1 MRQRGR
7 TCRAAADVVGCP
19 KRGEGRKEGGPAA
32 HAVDHVPPLCHYH
45 TRACTKN
52 QYQPPAPAAPR
63 FCRRCH
69 RRRFFRQSGQYHFPL
84 GMVSRVRP
92 TQAMW
97 NHPMAQSW
105 FSQPTISPYDTRLQ

>member
-1 MRQRGR
+1 MRQGGR
-7 TCRAAADVVGCP
+7 TCRAAADAAGCP
-19 KRGEGRKEGGPAA
+19 GGGKGRKGGAA
-32 HAVDHVPPLCHYH
+32 PRRTRRTRIVYHHCAITRLYH
-45 TRACTKN
+45 TN
-52 QYQPPAPAAPR
+52 QYPR